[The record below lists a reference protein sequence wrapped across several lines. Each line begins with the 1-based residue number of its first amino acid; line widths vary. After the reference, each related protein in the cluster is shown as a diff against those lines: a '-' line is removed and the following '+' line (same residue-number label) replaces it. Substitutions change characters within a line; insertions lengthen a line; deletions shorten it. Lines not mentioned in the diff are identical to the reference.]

1 MKNMKKKSLLMLAT
15 MVLLLTFA
23 VGSTIAYLATHT
35 TPVTNTF
42 TPTEI
47 TTTVTENFDGNVKES
62 VKIKNTGN
70 TDAYI
75 RAAVVV
81 TWQNTDGEGEVL
93 ATKPVEGTDYQITWK
108 RDGWTGLESDGFYYY
123 SSKVAPDGSTGVLF
137 TDCKPLKAAPEE
149 GYTLHV
155 EIIGQGIQAEGMGA
169 TSAQAAFAKAAQK

>member
-42 TPTEI
+42 TPTDI
-47 TTTVTENFDGNVKES
+47 TTTVTENFDGKVKES
-62 VKIKNTGN
+62 VQIKNTGN

-81 TWQNTDGEGEVL
+81 TWQNNKGEVL
-93 ATKPVEGTDYQITWK
+93 ATKPVEGTDYQITWTK
-108 RDGWTGLESDGFYYY
+108 EEWTDLQIDGFYYY
-123 SSKVAPDGSTGVLF
+123 KSKVAPGGSTGVLF

-169 TSAQAAFAKAAQK
+169 TSAQDAFAKAAQN

>member
-42 TPTEI
+42 TPTDI
-47 TTTVTENFDGNVKES
+47 TTTVTENFDGNVKNT
-62 VKIKNTGN
+62 VKIKNDGN

-81 TWQNTDGEGEVL
+81 TWQNNKGEVL
-93 ATKPVEGTDYQITWK
+93 ATKPVKETDYQITWTK
-108 RDGWTGLESDGFYYY
+108 DGWTDLQSDGFYYY
-123 SSKVAPDGSTGVLF
+123 NSKVAPGRSTGVLF
-137 TDCKPLKAAPEE
+137 TDCKPLKTAPEE

-169 TSAQAAFAKAAQK
+169 ASAQDAFAKAAQN